1 MSKLKIKIC
10 AVLLSFISLFGLC
23 ACGNSDSYEF
33 ERGFYHFT
41 YLPNIMAAARS
52 KKRDLPIDN
61 LEFELFYGGHI
72 LDYAYGPDGETVGV
86 NIYICNFNYLDE
98 IKMYD
103 ESQAGSPHVLYDS
116 INFEQSEGIYFY
128 KFIST
133 EEFNSGKYEVTTH
146 WGTQTYK
153 HSEKA
158 SVPNGVL
165 EGEEG
170 SFCFAFIE
178 WAYLKEKEKY
188 CITMINTL
196 KIYYEKL
203 GNNMIRLK

>member
-1 MSKLKIKIC
+1 LKIKIC

-33 ERGFYHFT
+33 ECGFYHFT
-41 YLPNIMAAARS
+41 YLPQIMAAARS

-61 LEFELFYGGHI
+61 LEFELFYGGSVDSVYEEDDRQSI
-72 LDYAYGPDGETVGV
+72 GL
-86 NIYICNFNYLDE
+86 NIYICNCNYLNK
-98 IKMYD
+98 IKVYD

-116 INFEQSEGIYFY
+116 INFEQSDGIYFY

-133 EEFNSGKYEVTTH
+133 EEFNSGEYEITTH

-170 SFCFAFIE
+170 EFCFAFIE
-178 WAYLKEKEKY
+178 TMYLKSKAKY
-188 CITMINTL
+188 YIEWIITF
-196 KIYYEKL
+196 KIRYSKQSE
-203 GNNMIRLK
+203 NIVRLSK